1 MDKRVKLG
9 EKECSLMLIPVKDA
23 LEVLAGKWKLQII
36 IALTFGK
43 KRFKEIARE
52 IGGISDKMLSKELK
66 EMERHQLIVRTVYD
80 AFPPVVEYELT
91 PHGKTLHKLI
101 DSLRDWGNIHRKKI
115 LENNCR

>member
-1 MDKRVKLG
+1 MEKRIKAGDKACTQL
-9 EKECSLMLIPVKDA
+9 LMPVKDA
-23 LEVLAGKWKLQII
+23 LEVLSGKWKLQII

-43 KRFKEIARE
+43 KRFKEVSRE

-66 EMERHQLIVRTVYD
+66 EMERHQLIVRKVYD

-101 DSLRDWGNIHRKKI
+101 DNLRDWGNMHRKKI
-115 LENNCR
+115 MGKL

>member
-9 EKECSLMLIPVKDA
+9 EFVCSLMLIPVKDA

-115 LENNCR
+115 FGK

>member
-1 MDKRVKLG
+1 MYKRLKLG

-43 KRFKEIARE
+43 KRFKEITRE

-101 DSLRDWGNIHRKKI
+101 DSLREWGNIHRKKI
-115 LENNCR
+115 LGK

>member
-101 DSLRDWGNIHRKKI
+101 DSLRDWGNIPRKKI
-115 LENNCR
+115 FGK

>member
-101 DSLRDWGNIHRKKI
+101 DSLRAWGNIHRKKI
-115 LENNCR
+115 

>member
-91 PHGKTLHKLI
+91 HHGKTLHKLI

-115 LENNCR
+115 FGK

>member
-1 MDKRVKLG
+1 MYKRLKLG

-43 KRFKEIARE
+43 KRFKEITRE

-66 EMERHQLIVRTVYD
+66 EMERHQLIVRKVYD

-101 DSLRDWGNIHRKKI
+101 DSLREWGNIHRKKI
-115 LENNCR
+115 LGK

>member
-1 MDKRVKLG
+1 MYKRLKLG

-101 DSLRDWGNIHRKKI
+101 DSLREWGNIHRKKI
-115 LENNCR
+115 LGK

>member
-1 MDKRVKLG
+1 
-9 EKECSLMLIPVKDA
+9 MLIPVKDA

-115 LENNCR
+115 FGK

>member
-23 LEVLAGKWKLQII
+23 LEVLAGKSKLQ

-115 LENNCR
+115 FGK

>member
-43 KRFKEIARE
+43 KRFKEIAR
-52 IGGISDKMLSKELK
+52 
-66 EMERHQLIVRTVYD
+66 TVYD

-115 LENNCR
+115 FGK

>member
-101 DSLRDWGNIHRKKI
+101 DSLREWGNIHRKKI
-115 LENNCR
+115 LGK

>member
-43 KRFKEIARE
+43 KRFKEIARKLAVFL
-52 IGGISDKMLSKELK
+52 IKCCRRNSKK
-66 EMERHQLIVRTVYD
+66 WSGT
-80 AFPPVVEYELT
+80 
-91 PHGKTLHKLI
+91 
-101 DSLRDWGNIHRKKI
+101 S
-115 LENNCR
+115 